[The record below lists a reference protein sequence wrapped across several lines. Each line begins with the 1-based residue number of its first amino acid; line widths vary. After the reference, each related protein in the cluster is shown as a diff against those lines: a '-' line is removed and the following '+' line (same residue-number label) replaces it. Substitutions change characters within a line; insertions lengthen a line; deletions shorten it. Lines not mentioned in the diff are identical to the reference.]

1 MVSRRVLVHLA
12 IVWTMFLYE
21 ATGQRRPDRDTMY
34 KEYMERRVGTLEEKL
49 ERMSMQLAYYERDLN
64 NMKKES
70 ERRLSILTQ
79 DKTFTTD
86 QLDSL
91 SLRVERVERDVDYF
105 ETQNPS
111 KHCIEGLTDEN
122 LDTDEDPRGQGS
134 MTIHECN
141 HMLASIRSL
150 KIVKRSGG
158 DLGAWFHGDHGGD
171 NFAIYVLPGAQGTS
185 LLRYPSLSVFAATN
199 LSDVHDSEAL
209 LTLPAPYQGTGHAL
223 LGDYLYYHRAG
234 SENEIVKVDLV
245 KGTLVDRALLPGT
258 GLVPPFALNPDTR
271 IQLATDEV
279 GLWAIHAGTEAST
292 ISLSKLDAHSLA
304 VEQTWNTGC
313 HKEGA
318 EAGFVLCG
326 ALYIVYN
333 TRRGGRSRVQ
343 CIFDVSQKV
352 SPENL
357 PLVYFPRR
365 FGSLASLSY
374 TPNSPKFTAWD
385 DGYQMLYRLALRN
398 KQ

>member
-1 MVSRRVLVHLA
+1 
-12 IVWTMFLYE
+12 
-21 ATGQRRPDRDTMY
+21 
-34 KEYMERRVGTLEEKL
+34 
-49 ERMSMQLAYYERDLN
+49 MQ
-64 NMKKES
+64 
-70 ERRLSILTQ
+70 
-79 DKTFTTD
+79 
-86 QLDSL
+86 
-91 SLRVERVERDVDYF
+91 
-105 ETQNPS
+105 
-111 KHCIEGLTDEN
+111 
-122 LDTDEDPRGQGS
+122 
-134 MTIHECN
+134 
-141 HMLASIRSL
+141 
-150 KIVKRSGG
+150 
-158 DLGAWFHGDHGGD
+158 
-171 NFAIYVLPGAQGTS
+171 
-185 LLRYPSLSVFAATN
+185 
-199 LSDVHDSEAL
+199 
-209 LTLPAPYQGTGHAL
+209 
-223 LGDYLYYHRAG
+223 
-234 SENEIVKVDLV
+234 VDLV

-258 GLVPPFALNPDTR
+258 GLVPPFPLNPDTR

-279 GLWAIHAGTEAST
+279 GLWAIHAGTNAST

-326 ALYIVYN
+326 ALYTVYN

-374 TPNSPKFTAWD
+374 TANSPRFTAWD